1 MKRDFCLQVSVE
13 KYANVKFNENS
24 SSRSL
29 VLPRGRTDGGTDRID
44 DACSGPLELRAS
56 NYKRNP

>member
-13 KYANVKFNENS
+13 KYTNVKFNENS

-56 NYKRNP
+56 N